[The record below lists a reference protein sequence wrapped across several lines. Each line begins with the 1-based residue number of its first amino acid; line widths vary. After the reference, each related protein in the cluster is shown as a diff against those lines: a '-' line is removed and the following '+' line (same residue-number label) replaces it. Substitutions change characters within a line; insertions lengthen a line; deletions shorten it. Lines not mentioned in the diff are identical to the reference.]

1 MPAVVD
7 HEARRRAVAEVT
19 ANLVAKAGI
28 EAVTVREVAQAAGY
42 STAIVSHYFSSKV
55 ELLFYTYRATVLRAH
70 QRMEA
75 ALEAGGGAV
84 RPYLAALLPL
94 NAEQRRDWLV
104 WFAFWTMAI
113 ADQTLSGEQQARSRQ
128 IVARVATLLTERGVA
143 EGVAQA
149 GARRLLVT
157 IYGMASQAFFDP
169 ESWPPETQLSLLDVD
184 LKALG
189 VS

>member
-19 ANLVAKAGI
+19 ADLIARAGM

-42 STAIVSHYFSSKV
+42 STAIVSHYFASKV

-75 ALEAGGGAV
+75 ALEAGNGSI

-94 NAEQRRDWLV
+94 NADQRRDWLV

-113 ADQTLSGEQQARSRQ
+113 ADQTLSAEQQARSRQ
-128 IVARVATLLTERGVA
+128 IVARVAALLQERGLPDDRA
-143 EGVAQA
+143 EA

-169 ESWPPETQLSLLDVD
+169 DRWPAPTQLSVLDAD
-184 LKALG
+184 LAALG
-189 VS
+189 VN

>member
-19 ANLVAKAGI
+19 ADLIARAGM

-42 STAIVSHYFSSKV
+42 STAIVSHYFASKV

-75 ALEAGGGAV
+75 ALETGGGSI

-94 NAEQRRDWLV
+94 GPEQRRDWLV
-104 WFAFWTMAI
+104 WFSFWTMAI
-113 ADQTLSGEQQARSRQ
+113 ADQALSGEQQVRSRQ
-128 IVARVATLLTERGVA
+128 ITARIAALLLERGLSEDA
-143 EGVAQA
+143 ARA
-149 GARRLLVT
+149 GAQRLLVT

-169 ESWPPETQLSLLDVD
+169 DRWPPETQLSLLDAD
-184 LKALG
+184 LAALG